1 MQINHYL
8 VSIYSNL
15 LDLYSNEYE
24 NKVVLEVIKCNFL
37 KLAAYERVTL
47 EKLHYTADE
56 VLVILRNVSGQ
67 LFFKKSLDCCFCHGA
82 VYYKLSCL
90 TVSVTEFTSKVKWTI
105 INDYK
110 LFLSTSL
117 FQNVKYFLLLK
128 AIRGFSQVNTF
139 SATSFKMLST
149 PPLVARLRLNRS
161 LVHFYDYSN

>member
-1 MQINHYL
+1 M
-8 VSIYSNL
+8 

-110 LFLSTSL
+110 LFYQLHC
-117 FQNVKYFLLLK
+117 
-128 AIRGFSQVNTF
+128 
-139 SATSFKMLST
+139 FKM
-149 PPLVARLRLNRS
+149 
-161 LVHFYDYSN
+161 